1 MRTADLIGRTVYDS
15 GGLSIGKVHDI
26 RAGLDGTRATDAPYA
41 ITHLLVAGSTVAMRL
56 GYGYGHM
63 HGPWPLSSV
72 IRRRMHNGYAVR
84 WDQIRAIE
92 GPDRLLLHVS
102 KGQLTTARELIESDA
117 GR

>member
-1 MRTADLIGRTVYDS
+1 MRTADLIGRTVYDTA
-15 GGLSIGKVHDI
+15 GHELGKVHDI
-26 RAGLDGTRATDAPYA
+26 RAGLDGARESDAPYA

-72 IRRRMHNGYAVR
+72 IRRRMHSRYAVR

-92 GPDRLLLHVS
+92 GTDRILLHVS
-102 KGQLTTARELIESDA
+102 KGQLTTARKLIESDA